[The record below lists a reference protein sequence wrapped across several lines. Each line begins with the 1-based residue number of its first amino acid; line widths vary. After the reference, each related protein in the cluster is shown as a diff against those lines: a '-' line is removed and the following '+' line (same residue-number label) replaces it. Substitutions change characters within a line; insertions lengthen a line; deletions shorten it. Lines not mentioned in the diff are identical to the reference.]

1 MTRVSVFYNL
11 KTPSNTLDFS
21 QIIKEIQ
28 SPKHRE
34 SILAL
39 RKAKAEGNETLG
51 NDIKKRLPAFTY
63 GATFVGG
70 RKPEYIESFENIVG
84 LDFDHIGDK
93 KTIEDISSKLRE
105 DKQVFAFFVSPSGDG
120 LKVFFKIE
128 KIGKLD
134 LWLKE
139 KNYDQISIYYANRF
153 RKVNTYA
160 EDKYGIKGDISVK
173 DITRLCFVSYD
184 PNAYYNEDAESIGDI
199 NNNLLPI
206 YEKHIKKNPK
216 NIGNRNNTLYAF
228 AHKAMDKGIG
238 KEELLNFCIDKFYD
252 LSIIEINNTIL
263 SAQNSNKGN
272 KKKKKDK
279 KEKNPQD
286 NKELSN
292 EELRDIFSE
301 RFEIRNN
308 IVRNSFEI
316 LDKQKTE
323 EGWKNYDEVM
333 SNTVFSF
340 ITDTHTKARKISLD
354 RLFKN
359 SDIPSFDPFADKL
372 HSLKPWDGKDY
383 ILEFAQRVKTTDSD
397 LWASDIMKFLVSI
410 VASVLN
416 PKVINHYCLVLSGRE
431 GIGKSTLT
439 KKIVPKEWM
448 EYFTQSPLDIKHKD
462 TNFKLS
468 QNFLISIDEL
478 SKYTRKDIE
487 NLKELM
493 TRDCIQERV
502 HFGKDQQQ
510 FIRRASFCA
519 TLNDMQILSGEEG
532 ERRFWV
538 HEVTEIDYEKEV
550 DIDNIFAQAL
560 HLYNTCFKYWESGE
574 EIQKRR
580 EINQKYTRPNLTQE
594 LLFTVFREP
603 SNEISK
609 RLSENAKYYSVSEI
623 TSSLI
628 SYFGANTK
636 EITTQKVGKL
646 LCKMSLEM
654 KNTSNIRRYLLVK
667 RDSIEMDRLKAYEYK
682 PKEELEN
689 QEEKAFDDELPF

>member
-1 MTRVSVFYNL
+1 MTKVSLFYNL

-21 QIIKEIQ
+21 EIIKEIQ

-39 RKAKAEGNETLG
+39 RKAKEEGNETLG
-51 NDIKKRLPAFTY
+51 NEIKKRLPAFTY
-63 GATFVGG
+63 GATFEGG
-70 RKPEYIESFENIVG
+70 RKPEYINSFENIVG

-93 KTIEDISSKLRE
+93 KAVQDIADRLRE
-105 DKQVFAFFVSPSGDG
+105 DKQVLAFFVSPSGDG
-120 LKVFFKIE
+120 LKVFFRIEKIE
-128 KIGKLD
+128 KLD
-134 LWLKE
+134 QWLKE
-139 KNYDQISIYYANRF
+139 KNYEQISIYYANRF

-173 DITRLCFVSYD
+173 DITRLCFISHD
-184 PNAYYNEDAESIGDI
+184 PNAYYNEEAESIGEI

-252 LSIIEINNTIL
+252 LSFIEINNTIL

-272 KKKKKDK
+272 KKKKKEK
-279 KEKNPQD
+279 KEKNTQD

-301 RFEIRNN
+301 RFQIRNN

-316 LDKQKTE
+316 LDKIKTE

-383 ILEFAQRVKTTDSD
+383 ILEFAQRVKTTDTD
-397 LWASDIMKFLVSI
+397 LWANDITKFLVSI

-439 KKIVPKEWM
+439 KKLVPKEWM

-550 DIDNIFAQAL
+550 DIDNILAQAL
-560 HLYNTCFKYWESGE
+560 HLYNTGFKYWESGE

-580 EINQKYTRPNLTQE
+580 EINQKYTRPNLIRE
-594 LLFTVFREP
+594 LLLKLFKVP
-603 SNEISK
+603 SKDEVLLK
-609 RLSENAKYYSVSEI
+609 YENAKFYTCSDI
-623 TSSLI
+623 TRDIIL
-628 SYFGANTK
+628 YFGSNHK
-636 EITTQKVGKL
+636 DITAIKVGKEL
-646 LCKMSLEM
+646 SKLDLVTKRKDGYKM
-654 KNTSNIRRYLLVK
+654 YLLVK
-667 RDSIEMDRLKAYEYK
+667 KDEFERNKDQAF
-682 PKEELEN
+682 ELVESEVEPEN
-689 QEEKAFDDELPF
+689 EKYDDLELPF